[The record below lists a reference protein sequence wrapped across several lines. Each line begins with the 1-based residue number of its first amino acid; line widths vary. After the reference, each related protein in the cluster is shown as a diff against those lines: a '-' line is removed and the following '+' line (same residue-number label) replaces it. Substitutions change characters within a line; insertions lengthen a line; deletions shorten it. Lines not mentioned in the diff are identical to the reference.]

1 METPSNAPDL
11 ISSRNGLLIPIH
23 VFYLRGRLYGHLTCL
38 EEAFYSPLQNGKI
51 MPLME
56 GKCPL

>member
-11 ISSRNGLLIPIH
+11 ISGRKILLTLIH
-23 VFYLRGRLYGHLTCL
+23 LCYLRGRLYGHLTYL
-38 EEAFYSPLQNGKI
+38 EEAFYSPLQNGKT

-56 GKCPL
+56 GKFPL